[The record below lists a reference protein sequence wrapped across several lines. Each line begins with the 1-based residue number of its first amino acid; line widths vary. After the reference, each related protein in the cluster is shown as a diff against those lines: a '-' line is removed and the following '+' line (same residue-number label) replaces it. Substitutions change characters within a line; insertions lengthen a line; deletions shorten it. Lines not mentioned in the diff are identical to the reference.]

1 MILGIMIDPVIPFG
15 DWFPAAAW
23 GYGKVV
29 LLLFSAGLAICYA
42 IAVVRHGPT
51 EAIYIISRAVT
62 GFFSRDGVRISPRRV
77 FALTRLA
84 IKESLRRRVLV
95 VFGVFVLIMLFA
107 GWMLDVEND
116 HPARL
121 YLGFVLTMSNYLVL
135 ALAMFLSAF
144 SLPNDIKNR
153 TIYTITTKPVR
164 PLEIFW
170 GRVLGFITV
179 GTLMLVAMGLVSGV
193 FVYRGLH
200 HDHQAEA
207 TSVQLDS
214 DAHVKQHDGETSR
227 DSHHRHEFFVDEP
240 VDGVLNDESDDAPI
254 GFGTTDPIV
263 REHRHPVTLQRD
275 GTMVIGAPQ
284 GSLQARV
291 PIYGTLK
298 FRNRQG
304 QEEDVGLNVGKESTY
319 RSYIEGNTLG
329 AAVWTF
335 KDISPQQFS
344 EGLLLEMDIRVFRT
358 SKGKIEEQ
366 IPGEIILRNPNP
378 GNADPAR
385 QQCMPIPFKAT
396 EFAISDVFI
405 GLEELTFQDIDGQL
419 KKLDL
424 FEDLVDENGQL
435 EIWIRCREHAQ
446 FFGMAQA
453 DVYLKAPNNSF
464 WKNFAKCYLGL
475 WMQMVLVV
483 LFGVFFSTFLT
494 GIVALMATLATIV
507 LGMSSVFLT
516 DIETGEIAGGGP
528 FESFYRITTQQG
540 ATGELEGR
548 EAQSTVIKGSDKV
561 SMRVMIWI
569 SELMPNYREYNTVKY
584 VAYGYDI
591 DRHIIAR
598 HAMITFGY
606 FLVLSVMGYFVLRT
620 REFAA

>member
-1 MILGIMIDPVIPFG
+1 MIVDPSEFITFG

-23 GYGKVV
+23 SYAKIA
-29 LLLFSAGLAICYA
+29 LILFSLGLAICYA
-42 IAVVRHGPT
+42 FAVVRHGPT

-62 GFFSRDGVRISPRRV
+62 GFFSRDGVRVSPRRV
-77 FALTRLA
+77 FALAQLA
-84 IKESLRRRVLV
+84 VKESLRRRILV
-95 VFGVFVLIMLFA
+95 VFGVFVLVMLFA

-144 SLPNDIKNR
+144 SLPNDIKDR
-153 TIYTITTKPVR
+153 TIYTIATKPVR
-164 PLEIFW
+164 PLEMFW
-170 GRVLGFITV
+170 GRVLGFVTV
-179 GTLMLVAMGLVSGV
+179 GTLLLMVMGLISGV

-200 HDHQAEA
+200 HSHQVEA
-207 TSVQLDS
+207 TSAQLDP
-214 DAHVKQHDGETSR
+214 DTNLNQHSGETSR
-227 DSHHRHEFFVDEP
+227 DSHHRHDFFVDENTTAQ
-240 VDGVLNDESDDAPI
+240 GKTL
-254 GFGTTDPIV
+254 GTTNPVI
-263 REHRHPVTLQRD
+263 REHRHPVTLQED
-275 GTMVIGAPQ
+275 GSMEIGGPQ

-291 PIYGTLK
+291 PIYGTLI
-298 FRNRQG
+298 FRNREG
-304 QEEDVGLNVGKESTY
+304 RVEDVGLNVGKEWTY

-335 KDISPQQFS
+335 SNISPDNFPD
-344 EGLLLEMDIRVFRT
+344 GLMLEMDIRVFRT
-358 SKGKIEEQ
+358 SKGQIEEQ
-366 IPGEIILRNPNP
+366 IPGEIILRNPSP
-378 GNADPAR
+378 TADADPVR
-385 QQCMPIPFKAT
+385 RQCMPIPFRAT
-396 EFAISDVFI
+396 EFAASEVFV
-405 GLEELTFQDIDGQL
+405 GLDELKFQDNSGQL

-435 EIWIRCREHAQ
+435 EVWIRCRQRAQ

-453 DVYLKAPNNSF
+453 DVYLKAPPNNF
-464 WKNFAKCYLGL
+464 WINFGKCYLGL

-494 GIVALMATLATIV
+494 GIVALKATLATIV
-507 LGMSSVFLT
+507 LGMFSGFLA
-516 DIETGEIAGGGP
+516 DIQTGEITGGGP
-528 FESFYRITTQQG
+528 LESLYRITTQQEADDQG
-540 ATGELEGR
+540 ADD
-548 EAQSTVIKGSDKV
+548 VY
-561 SMRVMIWI
+561 MRVMIWA
-569 SELMPNYREYNTVKY
+569 SDLLPNYPEFNTVRK

-591 DRHIIAR
+591 NRHILMR